1 MLDHRKAL
9 VYIGILNLCYV
20 VCLGV
25 SAPYALLMP
34 YLANRFTYFLHW
46 LMLSLFLGPRALCA
60 SIWKCVTDI
69 YKLPPRTQSITTID
83 AHCSKKADL
92 YP

>member
-1 MLDHRKAL
+1 MLAHRKAL
-9 VYIGILNLCYV
+9 VYIGILNLCYM

-34 YLANRFTYFLHW
+34 YLANRFTYFLRW
-46 LMLSLFLGPRALCA
+46 LANAVFVPWDRALCA

-69 YKLPPRTQSITTID
+69 YKLPRGLSQLP
-83 AHCSKKADL
+83 
-92 YP
+92 P